1 MDDNLALFGAKI
13 SSLVAG
19 FAGAAL
25 SLTYIRQLNHRTA
38 AIAQA
43 GGLAAAVFLAPA
55 IITFFHLPEDV
66 EGAVYFL
73 VGLLGLNVLAAIAG
87 LIDIARADPK
97 GMLHGLIQSWRG
109 LGGPKK

>member
-13 SSLVAG
+13 SSLIAG

-25 SLTYIRQLNHRTA
+25 SLTYIRQLNHRSA
-38 AIAQA
+38 MIAQA
-43 GGLAAAVFLAPA
+43 GGLASAVFLAPA
-55 IITFFHLPEDV
+55 VISFFHLPDST

-73 VGLLGLNVLAAIAG
+73 TGLLGLNILAAISG

-97 GMLHGLIQSWRG
+97 GVLHGIIGAWRG
-109 LGGPKK
+109 LGGRGK